1 MLWWRSDNQGTFE
14 CTMYRVQSDIR
25 QAEIAQVCQQL
36 LVNTKSEREGGYFK
50 DADRNRSPWQIR
62 RPEKQGKFR
71 FVIRKQDRT
80 GRQGQGSS
88 GDVIGSARNPSREK
102 CKLHGRRIYRHIL
115 FPVWQFVIWG
125 STVGLVLTLTVIRL
139 CKEGI
144 VRVKIKLFVI
154 LSTS

>member
-102 CKLHGRRIYRHIL
+102 CKTSRAADPSAYSLSSLAVRNMGIHSWLGSDVNSNQAVQRRN
-115 FPVWQFVIWG
+115 
-125 STVGLVLTLTVIRL
+125 S
-139 CKEGI
+139 KS
-144 VRVKIKLFVI
+144 KN
-154 LSTS
+154 